1 MLDYLKSPTQ
11 KSTAKKLLF
20 CAGCTSASLS
30 KREMRAVTTAAKRPE
45 TGYQDFVFGASI
57 REFIG
62 LDTLSSEGEGTV
74 YRKKDDSL
82 AFGVVPVERVWYT
95 FKNGGFIWPRSR
107 LLGSSTATSCR
118 PVSSG
123 CTGHCADKGLRGIR
137 GNGVTPWCY

>member
-11 KSTAKKLLF
+11 RSTAKKLLF

-45 TGYQDFVFGASI
+45 AGYQDFVFGASI

-62 LDTLSSEGEGTV
+62 LDTLSSEGTV

-82 AFGVVPVERVWYT
+82 AFGVVPVERV
-95 FKNGGFIWPRSR
+95 
-107 LLGSSTATSCR
+107 
-118 PVSSG
+118 
-123 CTGHCADKGLRGIR
+123 
-137 GNGVTPWCY
+137 